1 MITRAEILVEML
13 AQGFRR
19 DLVGKYQ
26 TDKIVV
32 CVSAKAL
39 EAIPLKTAVTSCLKE
54 AREQGII
61 W

>member
-1 MITRAEILVEML
+1 MITRGEILVEML

-19 DLVGKYQ
+19 DIIGKFQ

-32 CVSAKAL
+32 CVSAKVLVAS
-39 EAIPLKTAVTSCLKE
+39 PLKEAVTDCLKE
-54 AREQGII
+54 ARNHGIV

>member
-19 DLVGKYQ
+19 DIIGKFQ

-32 CVSAKAL
+32 CVSAKVLVAT
-39 EAIPLKTAVTSCLKE
+39 PLKEAVTGCLKE
-54 AREQGII
+54 AREQGIV

>member
-13 AQGFRR
+13 AQGFRHGI
-19 DLVGKYQ
+19 VSKYH

-32 CVSAKAL
+32 CVSAKTLVAM
-39 EAIPLKTAVTSCLKE
+39 PLKQAVTDCLKE
-54 AREQGII
+54 AREQGIV

>member
-13 AQGFRR
+13 IQGFRR
-19 DLVGKYQ
+19 DIIAKYQ

-32 CVSAKAL
+32 CVSAKVL
-39 EAIPLKTAVTSCLKE
+39 GAIPLKTAVTDCLKE
-54 AREQGII
+54 AREQGIV

>member
-1 MITRAEILVEML
+1 MVTRAEILVEML

-19 DLVGKYQ
+19 DIVSKFH

-32 CVSAKAL
+32 CVSAKKL
-39 EAIPLKTAVTSCLKE
+39 EAIPLKIAVTDCLKE
-54 AREQGII
+54 AREQGVV

>member
-1 MITRAEILVEML
+1 MVTRAEILVEML

-19 DLVGKYQ
+19 DIVSKFH

-32 CVSAKAL
+32 CVSAKEL
-39 EAIPLKTAVTSCLKE
+39 QAIPLKIAVTDCLKE